1 MTTPK
6 KPVKKTQKKTEK
18 VPEKKLQKKPA
29 KVAAQPAA
37 PAVKPMPKNT
47 RAGFVAILGAPNAG
61 KSTILNRFV
70 GQKISIVSPKAQTT
84 RMRILG
90 VMTEG
95 ETQIGFIDTPGIFT
109 AQRRLDHAMVKAA
122 WNSLED
128 ADAIVLMVDANAKF
142 DERLTPIIDELQ
154 GRKYRVDLALNKI
167 DKLNPTRLLPLA
179 AELNA
184 TGIADKIF
192 MISALNG
199 DGVFDLKQ
207 HLMKKMPEG
216 PWFYPEDQL
225 SDLSSQLIAAEATRE
240 QLYRHLQQELPY
252 GATVVPESW
261 ESKNDGSVVVRQS
274 IVVARANHKPIVL
287 GAGGSKIKIIS
298 QAARIEIGQMLRMKV
313 HLFLEV
319 KVDEKWQDRPEFYK
333 MFGLDFNSK

>member
-1 MTTPK
+1 MTKVK
-6 KPVKKTQKKTEK
+6 KPTKKN
-18 VPEKKLQKKPA
+18 QKKPEI
-29 KVAAQPAA
+29 KSL
-37 PAVKPMPKNT
+37 KNT

-61 KSTILNRFV
+61 KSTLLNRMV

-95 ETQIGFIDTPGIFT
+95 DTQIGFIDTPGIFV

-122 WNSLED
+122 WNSLQD
-128 ADAIVLMVDANAKF
+128 ADAILLLVDANGKM
-142 DERLTPIIDELQ
+142 DERIVPIIDELRE
-154 GRKYRVDLALNKI
+154 RKCRVDIVLNKI
-167 DKLNPTRLLPLA
+167 DKLNPNKLLPLA
-179 AELNA
+179 ADLNKE
-184 TGIADKIF
+184 GIADKIF

-207 HLMKKMPEG
+207 HLLKKMPES
-216 PWFYPEDQL
+216 PWFYGEDQL

-261 ESKNDGSVVVRQS
+261 ETKKDGSAVIRQS

-287 GAGGSKIKIIS
+287 GAGGSKIKTIS
-298 QAARIEIGQMLRMKV
+298 QAARTEIQQMLGIKA

-319 KVDEKWQDRPEFYK
+319 KVDEKWQDRPDFYK
-333 MFGLDFNSK
+333 MFGLEFGEKK